1 MLISALLLFPLVAR
15 ALHLDIDASKG
26 NATEFTVAAFIET
39 NIGRTDDGGM
49 YAELIQNRAFQEED
63 QYLGIT
69 GWTRVGDRTVLMK
82 DTDEPLRALKNSL
95 QIWLQ
100 GNETRGLR
108 GGISNAGWWGI
119 PVKPQPYQASFF
131 AKRAKGSSPL
141 QGTVA
146 LTLSSLTDGRVYASA
161 SVPARDITTEWK
173 QFHATLRPTHAAPDA
188 RNVFNLTLDVLGPGL
203 DQGLWVNLVSLF
215 PPTFKGRA
223 NGLRPDLAEAVRD
236 LDVKYIRIPGGSNLQ
251 GNTIAHRYNW
261 SATLGALEDRPGRVG
276 LWVGYQTEGL
286 GLKELLDMCEDFG
299 ASAILGVYAAY
310 ASDDESI
317 PNTSQLDRY
326 IESVVNELHFVLGD
340 PATNSWAKM
349 RADLGHPEP
358 YHLEFVEL
366 GNEDF
371 TSTTYGYRWE
381 RFTEAMSAAYPH
393 LKYVASTETAGAPV
407 VDLHDY
413 SGSDVF
419 IGFFDR
425 FDNRPRTG
433 TKVVEF
439 ENAVITNN
447 SAAAFGDPEFRLL
460 FPTLQGSIAE
470 AVFMMGMQRNGDLIL
485 STSYA
490 PYLANVE
497 STQWT
502 PNLINFNATHVS
514 RSTSYY
520 VHQMISR
527 ARADTVHPVSSDS
540 AFGPLYWVATSA
552 SSESSSAKTTFF
564 IQIANTASP
573 SVSLTATIAHI
584 PIHIRPTARL
594 NASATVMA
602 APGLPINVS
611 NTLDTLDLVTP
622 RALTVHASWH
632 GQVRTLDLT
641 ATIPGNSFS
650 VLRLDL

>member
-15 ALHLDIDASKG
+15 ALHLDIDASAG

-39 NIGRTDDGGM
+39 NIGRTDDGGL
-49 YAELIQNRAFQEED
+49 YAELVQNRAFQEED
-63 QYLGIT
+63 QYLSLT
-69 GWTRVGDRTVLMK
+69 GWTKVGERTILMK
-82 DTDEPLRALKNSL
+82 DAEEPLHALKNSL

-100 GNETRGLR
+100 ANETRGLR

-119 PVKPQPYQASFF
+119 PVKPQAYQASFF
-131 AKRAKGSSPL
+131 AKRALLSAPL
-141 QGTVA
+141 QGTID
-146 LTLSSLTDGRVYASA
+146 LSLSSLTDGRVYAS
-161 SVPARDITTEWK
+161 SSIPARDITTEWK
-173 QFHATLRPTHAAPDA
+173 KFYATLRPTRAAPDA
-188 RNVFNLTLDVLGPGL
+188 NNAFNLTLDVLRQ

-236 LDVKYIRIPGGSNLQ
+236 LGVKYIRIPGGSNLQ
-251 GNTIAHRYNW
+251 GTTIEHRYNW
-261 SATLGALEDRPGRVG
+261 SSTLGALEDRPGRVG

-286 GLKELLDMCEDFG
+286 GLKELLDMCEDLG

-310 ASDDESI
+310 ASDDESV
-317 PNTSQLDRY
+317 PNTSQLDKY
-326 IESVVNELHFVLGD
+326 IESAVNELHFVLGD
-340 PATNSWAKM
+340 PATNSWAKL

-358 YHLEFVEL
+358 YHLEYVEL

-371 TSTTYGYRWE
+371 TSTTYGYRWD
-381 RFTEAMSAAYPH
+381 RFTKAMSSAYPQ
-393 LKYVASTETAGAPV
+393 LKYVASADLAEAAV

-433 TKVVEF
+433 TKVVEL

-470 AVFMMGMQRNGDLIL
+470 AVFMIGMQRNGDLVL
-485 STSYA
+485 SSSYA

-502 PNLINFNATHVS
+502 PNIINFNATHVS

-527 ARADTVHPVSSDS
+527 ARADMVHPVVADS

-552 SSESSSAKTTFF
+552 TSSKQTFF
-564 IQIANTASP
+564 IQIANTAPP
-573 SVSLTATIAHI
+573 SVSLSATISNLSQRA
-584 PIHIRPTARL
+584 TASQTQL
-594 NASATVMA
+594 KATATVME
-602 APGLPINVS
+602 APGLPVNVS
-611 NTLDTLDLVTP
+611 NTLDNLDLVTP
-622 RALTVHASWH
+622 KALTVHASLH
-632 GQVRTLDLT
+632 SQARVLSFN
-641 ATIPGNSFS
+641 AEIPGNSFS
-650 VLRLDL
+650 VIRLEW